1 MGLLVD
7 KYSKEE
13 LKEMAT
19 TCLAARD
26 SGDVRYSILI
36 KTLSAIMG
44 IPVKDVENRIEYMA
58 I

>member
-1 MGLLVD
+1 MN

-26 SGDVRYSILI
+26 SGDVRYSILVNA
-36 KTLSAIMG
+36 LSAILG